1 MKSQGAQKDGGF
13 GRQMKLSA
21 EDTERLQGDLRKMYR
36 PRTIKAAGRGS
47 EMYVGGKNQQ
57 KT

>member
-1 MKSQGAQKDGGF
+1 MKSQGAQKDSGF

-47 EMYVGGKNQQ
+47 EMSVGGKNQ
-57 KT
+57 